1 MSVATGLTPTLPWT
15 LGLAAMLAYTAA
27 AWPVAVKRRWPDLA
41 LAIGWIAHGVALW
54 LDIAGYGAAEP
65 GARFGFAPALS
76 ATVWIV
82 IAVHAIES
90 RLLPLPAVRLLL
102 AVAATLSV
110 LLAALYPG
118 ESRPFAGA
126 GAASWLPLHWL
137 LGVVSYG
144 LFAVAVLHA
153 WLLDGA
159 ERRLRTAGAPL
170 AGAGGAGGGVPLLQL
185 ERLTF
190 RFVEVGFVVLSI
202 AIVLGV
208 LLPERWRWDHKTVL
222 SLLGWATFAVLIAGR
237 HLRGWRG
244 RRATRW
250 VYAGA
255 LLLLLAYVG
264 ARFVIEVVLQR
275 GAG

>member
-1 MSVATGLTPTLPWT
+1 MNLSLPWV
-15 LGLAAMLAYTAA
+15 LGLVAMLAYTAA
-27 AWPVAVKRRWPDLA
+27 AWPGAVQRRWPEIA
-41 LAIGWIAHGVALW
+41 LAVGWVAHGAALW
-54 LDIAGYGAAEP
+54 LDVAGYGAAEP

-82 IAVHAIES
+82 IAVHAVES
-90 RLLPLPAVRLLL
+90 RLLPVPAVRLLL

-110 LLAALYPG
+110 LLAAMYPG
-118 ESRPFAGA
+118 ESRPAVGG
-126 GAASWLPLHWL
+126 GAAAAWLPLHWL

-159 ERRLRTAGAPL
+159 ERRLRL
-170 AGAGGAGGGVPLLQL
+170 AGHSPRAQGGGMPLLQL

-190 RFVEVGFVVLSI
+190 RFVEVGFVVLST
-202 AIVLGV
+202 ALLLGFF
-208 LLPERWRWDHKTVL
+208 LAERWRWEHKTVL
-222 SLLGWATFAVLIAGR
+222 SVLGWSTFAVLIVGR

-250 VYAGA
+250 VYAGT

-264 ARFVIEVVLQR
+264 ARFVLEVLLR
-275 GAG
+275 RAAS

>member
-1 MSVATGLTPTLPWT
+1 MGLTLPWL
-15 LGLAAMLAYTAA
+15 LGLLAMLAYTAA
-27 AWPVAVKRRWPDLA
+27 AWPAPLHSRWPDAA
-41 LAIGWIAHGVALW
+41 LAVGWLAHGAALW
-54 LDIAGYGAAEP
+54 LDVAGYGSALA

-82 IAVHAIES
+82 IAVHAVES
-90 RLLPLPAVRLLL
+90 RLLPVPAVRLLL
-102 AVAATLSV
+102 AASAAVVV

-118 ESRPFAGA
+118 EARPQATVGA
-126 GAASWLPLHWL
+126 SAWLPLHWL

-159 ERRLRTAGAPL
+159 ERRLRAAPHPAPTRATTGAL
-170 AGAGGAGGGVPLLQL
+170 PLLQL

-190 RFVEVGFVVLSI
+190 RFVEVGFVVLSV
-202 AIVLGV
+202 ALLLGGL
-208 LLPERWRWDHKTVL
+208 LLPKWRLDHKTVL
-222 SLLGWATFAVLIAGR
+222 SLLGWATFAVLIVGR
-237 HLRGWRG
+237 HWRGWRG
-244 RRATRW
+244 RQATRW

-264 ARFVIEVVLQR
+264 ARFVLEVVLER
-275 GAG
+275 GGGA

>member
-1 MSVATGLTPTLPWT
+1 
-15 LGLAAMLAYTAA
+15 MLSYTAA

-41 LAIGWIAHGVALW
+41 LAVGWVAHGAALW
-54 LDIAGYGAAEP
+54 LDVAGFGADTP

-82 IAVHAIES
+82 IAVHAVES

-102 AVAATLSV
+102 AVVATLAV

-118 ESRPFAGA
+118 ESRPAA
-126 GAASWLPLHWL
+126 GAAWLPLHWL

-159 ERRLRTAGAPL
+159 ERRLRTAGPPL
-170 AGAGGAGGGVPLLQL
+170 PGGRGVPLLQL

-190 RFVEVGFVVLSI
+190 RFVEVGFAVLST
-202 AIVLGV
+202 ALVLGA
-208 LLPERWRWDHKTVL
+208 LLAEQWRWDHKTVL

-244 RRATRW
+244 RRATRG

-264 ARFVIEVVLQR
+264 ARFVLEVMLHR